1 MRRGHMHKYFDA
13 NPLQGLADLL
23 EDQSGFAAHDVIQ
36 STAIKGLSFM
46 SRGKTP
52 DNPSELLLN
61 LKFEQF
67 LKEMSEHYDHVIID
81 SPPLL
86 AVTDGIIISK
96 YTGLNLLV
104 ARYGKTPIN
113 EIKLC
118 VSRLQHS
125 GQDVQGIVLNDVPQ
139 GALQSEGYS
148 YTYKYRSTK

>member
-1 MRRGHMHKYFDA
+1 
-13 NPLQGLADLL
+13 
-23 EDQSGFAAHDVIQ
+23 
-36 STAIKGLSFM
+36 M

-61 LKFEQF
+61 PRFGQF
-67 LKEMSEHYDHVIID
+67 LQEMSEHYDHVIID
-81 SPPLL
+81 SPPIL

-96 YTGLNLLV
+96 HTGLNLLV

-118 VSRLQHS
+118 VSRMQHS

-139 GALQSEGYS
+139 GALQNEGYS
-148 YTYKYRSTK
+148 YTYKYRSKP